1 MTAYSALS
9 KHYDAFNE
17 CVDYPRWADYLK
29 RHFQKA
35 AIPVHT
41 VLDLAC
47 GTGTLC
53 VLLAADG
60 YEVIGTDSSADMLSA
75 AAAKTQGMDNA
86 PIYIQQDMTRL
97 DLYGTVDAA
106 VCCLDSINY
115 LTRPKDVIKTFS
127 LVRLFLNPG
136 GVFIFDINTSYKLSS
151 LDGQSFINETE
162 DAFCAWSAFYS
173 VKKRMAS
180 FVMDI
185 FQAQDGLWQRTSE
198 EHRERAYEPEE
209 IEQFLREAGFSQIQA
224 FGHLNMRAPGP
235 EEQRIFFRCM

>member
-1 MTAYSALS
+1 MTAYSSLS
-9 KHYDAFNE
+9 KYYDAFNE
-17 CVDYPRWADYLK
+17 SAAYPRWAAYLK
-29 RHFQKA
+29 RHFKKA

-47 GTGTLC
+47 GTGTLS

-75 AAAKTQGMDNA
+75 AASKSLNMENA

-97 DLYGTVDAA
+97 NLYGTVDAA

-136 GVFIFDINTSYKLSS
+136 GVFIFDINTPYKLKN

-173 VKKRMAS
+173 EKKTPGKLCNGYISGAR
-180 FVMDI
+180 
-185 FQAQDGLWQRTSE
+185 RTLAAL
-198 EHRERAYEPEE
+198 ERGTP
-209 IEQFLREAGFSQIQA
+209 RT
-224 FGHLNMRAPGP
+224 RV
-235 EEQRIFFRCM
+235 